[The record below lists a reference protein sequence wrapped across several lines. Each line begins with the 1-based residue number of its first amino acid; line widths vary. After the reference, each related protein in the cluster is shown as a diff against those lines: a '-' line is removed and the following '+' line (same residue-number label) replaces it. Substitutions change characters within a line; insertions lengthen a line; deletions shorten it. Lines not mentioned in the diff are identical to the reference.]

1 MEQSAVITVQD
12 KLQGHPCTHCTTGQL
27 CWSMSERDTVN
38 MNTVNKKQL
47 SVHDKLGH
55 NTKYMKTCLKWM
67 VRKKKVVKKRYC
79 WEYLVEL
86 FNS

>member
-1 MEQSAVITVQD
+1 MEQSVVIIVQD
-12 KLQGHPCTHCTTGQL
+12 KLQGHTHTHSTTGQL

-38 MNTVNKKQL
+38 TKTVNKEQL

-67 VRKKKVVKKRYC
+67 VRKKESGEEEILLRI
-79 WEYLVEL
+79 L
-86 FNS
+86 SGII